1 MALPMKRTVL
11 LILLALLLWPH
22 SVGAQRKAETSM
34 IVENFPVVFGEHW
47 TGAIAYAEDHRAAW
61 DSVFARYEVDS
72 LMAQAIIFPE
82 LVRYSAFRDRIE
94 KATMRRL
101 YAHGGS
107 EKGNFSIG
115 VFQMKATF
123 AERLE
128 TLWMQTDYPE
138 RYDLHF
144 DLRDDIHIRKARLER
159 LCSVD
164 WQCVY
169 LAMFMRLV
177 PDLYPQSRKLDAEGR
192 VAFLSTAYNYSFT
205 VPYDKIMHE
214 RTIPRYHTDFVASE
228 RTVYHS
234 YADIALA
241 RYRMLV
247 PTPRHHRRGRS

>member
-1 MALPMKRTVL
+1 MKRFVL
-11 LILLALLLWPH
+11 LTLLALMLCPLA
-22 SVGAQRKAETSM
+22 VEAQRKADAPLP
-34 IVENFPVVFGEHW
+34 VEDFPAVFGEHW
-47 TGAIAYAEDHRAAW
+47 SGAIAYADDQRAAW

-138 RYDLHF
+138 KYDLRF
-144 DLRDDIHIRKARLER
+144 DLRDEIHIRKSRLER
-159 LCSVD
+159 LCSVE

-169 LAMFMRLV
+169 LAMFMHLV
-177 PDLYPQSRKLDAEGR
+177 PDLYPQSNKLDAEGR
-192 VAFLSTAYNYSFT
+192 VAFLATAYNYSFA

-214 RTIPRYHTDFVASE
+214 RTVPRYHTDFVASE

-247 PTPRHHRRGRS
+247 PATRHHRRFRP